1 MTFQHHMPG
10 CPHAGEQTQIASGDY
25 FCDCH
30 KFSEPQIGPDGKDVA
45 FPAGWTEMQAQ
56 EWRQNN
62 HLAVPSQPG
71 SGP

>member
-10 CPHAGEQTQIASGDY
+10 CPHSGEDVQSASGDY

-30 KFSEPQIGPDGKDVA
+30 VFSEPQVGPNGRDVA
-45 FPAGWTEMQAQ
+45 FPVGWTEIQAR
-56 EWRQNN
+56 EWRQKN
-62 HLAVPSQPG
+62 HLAPPSEPG